1 MRESEAPSTSVDGA
15 TPGQGDGDGDS
26 VWVQIPADPDY
37 LPILR
42 AASANLGAKLGCTL
56 SEIADLRLAV
66 DEACGLLLRKSIR
79 RPGQAGANHIR
90 ARFTVDASVL
100 RITLATEAAG
110 FTSPDT
116 DEFGW
121 TILTALVDELSWR
134 VDGSTIHVEII
145 KRQAA
150 GR

>member
-1 MRESEAPSTSVDGA
+1 MRESEAPSTSVGGA
-15 TPGQGDGDGDS
+15 EPGERREPDS
-26 VWVQIPADPDY
+26 VLIQVPADPDY

-66 DEACGLLLRKSIR
+66 DEACGLLLRKGIR
-79 RPGQAGANHIR
+79 PPGGTGADHIV
-90 ARFTVDASVL
+90 ARFTVDAAGL
-100 RITLATEAAG
+100 RIALATEAAG

-134 VDGSTIHVEII
+134 VDGSTVHVEIL

>member
-1 MRESEAPSTSVDGA
+1 VRESEAPSTSVDGA
-15 TPGQGDGDGDS
+15 EPGEPDS
-26 VWVQIPADPDY
+26 VLVQIPADPDY

-56 SEIADLRLAV
+56 GEIADLRLAV
-66 DEACGLLLRKSIR
+66 DEACGLLLRKGIR
-79 RPGQAGANHIR
+79 RPGETGAGHHIL
-90 ARFTVDASVL
+90 ARFTVDTSGL
-100 RITLATEAAG
+100 RIALATEAAG

-134 VDGSTIHVEII
+134 VDGSTIHVEIL